1 MNIQSAT
8 VIANYYQQSNSPTTL
23 SVAQALSAI
32 KLNPRAKFTLQD
44 SAANIENN
52 LTALASIANNLNA
65 VNLSDQSTGFINV
78 TAKQL
83 LTKPMTNLTNKMN
96 LGGTN
101 KISLNVTDTLAR
113 DIALLNPG
121 TTAKIGQ
128 FSLKD
133 TSVNISSKFD
143 SIGQF
148 EGKLGDIQ
156 LTDSNKFL
164 KLSQIQYSTNT
175 GILNHLVGTFGVE
188 VSGATASQALA
199 IANDIK
205 VAKVNIVDS
214 AQNIANRLDD
224 LQAIGLK
231 VNTIKSN
238 DINLFKVSAEQ
249 LKKDSAV
256 IGKIYKGYQLAVFNI
271 DSSTALSVKSNKKII
286 SLDIVDTAKGI
297 SKNLNLLSNLGTQ
310 LNSIQITDNQPLSM
324 TATEY
329 FGRDQILKKVVDVP
343 GDAAKIDGLVNP
355 VTDPTNP
362 NFNNNYQLAILESS
376 AVDAQAI
383 KNNPRIASISV
394 KDTSAAISINLND
407 LNGNDLVNDIVVV
420 GTNNAINI
428 SFDQMASNADA
439 ISLLKSANGTLKF
452 NVRGVAAIDA
462 KTLINNPSNRVAS
475 ISVSDTAA
483 NLAAKLSDLTS
494 IGKNLTTIVQTDARV
509 QGLPGNALSLTANDW
524 MLHIGSLSKILGG
537 YSVNLKGVGAAKAL
551 SLANDVRVKSLE
563 VLDTSAS
570 ISSNFD
576 MLQSLGSKLTL
587 IKQSDKAAIE
597 ITGRQYSASGNI
609 LSKLEDTYKLSVK
622 NAQASQI
629 STMVQDINHIS
640 SVKVLDTVDNI
651 ATNLGALQEAASLDK
666 LAFNISVSEAGV
678 PKPFTLSVTDLATY
692 ADALN
697 VIEGNYKVNVTGV
710 AAAGAK
716 LFSENTPLPIYSHL
730 QSMEVTAFSTNLS
743 DIGLLEDLN
752 ALGSKINKVSQ
763 SDFGTLIA
771 ISQQNWEANSNVF
784 SKVLGY
790 QVSLSDVSA
799 SGAMNLLQNEH
810 VAKVQVKDTASQ
822 LSINFGNLM
831 ALGPALTAITQSD
844 ANTANSHLQIS
855 MAQWKTGTDTLAKIQ
870 GTYKADLSD
879 ATASDAA
886 DVADVATNTKVDKV
900 SVKDSALEI
909 SAKFNQLLT
918 NAKLSEIVLTGAV
931 SPINIS
937 QTQLASS
944 STLLDKIQG
953 GYTLAVTNAN
963 VSASADL
970 LANEHVIS
978 AEMTGTAAA
987 ITDSLS
993 ALSKFGTKLKSL
1005 TLTDD
1010 SSISLS
1016 FTDFQNYKNVLGL
1029 IDQNFK
1035 LELTDIKASDAI
1047 VQDSAGEFNL
1057 SFSVNDTADQIASN
1071 ISGLSALSTKLK
1083 DISTV
1088 EVKPVLNM
1096 KASEYL
1102 ANRNA
1107 LAKVN
1112 TTANVPYLLAL
1123 TGGDI
1128 SFARTVLSDPTKSE
1142 TISSLALV
1150 DSADTIGQS
1159 FGVISDDKILS
1170 ARLSTTPGTLTLS
1183 GEDYLDTATLA
1194 KIKGTFDI
1202 SVDAAAVEQ
1211 TTALEADS
1219 RVTQYSLT
1227 TTSTEV
1233 GDSLPDLLGLS
1244 KLDRIN
1250 ITQDATAMSLTMADY
1265 VLIEDKLN
1273 KLVGNFGLL
1282 VSEAEV
1288 TDLDTLAE
1296 KNEVSSIQIS
1306 DQSANVAAN
1315 WDQLLALGDKL
1326 NSIEI
1331 TNVQDPVAITFD
1343 QYAVSATTIAKLLP
1357 ANQALAL
1364 LDVPPD
1370 QATNASGK
1378 NKVATVSVK
1387 GLASQVAT
1395 NFVSLIALGSKIDAI
1410 EISDGN
1416 ALVLTQNQFDADT
1429 NGATLAKFKG
1439 VFNLEVLE

>member
-101 KISLNVTDTLAR
+101 KISLNVTDALAR
-113 DIALLNPG
+113 DIELLKPDAM
-121 TTAKIGQ
+121 AKIGQ

-343 GDAAKIDGLVNP
+343 GDTAKIDGLVNP

-651 ATNLGALQEAASLDK
+651 ATNLGALQEAASLDE
-666 LAFNISVSEAGV
+666 LASNISVSVAGV

-716 LFSENTPLPIYSHL
+716 LFSENTSLPIYSHL
-730 QSMEVTAFSTNLS
+730 QSMEVTASSTNLS
-743 DIGLLEDLN
+743 NINLLKDLN
-752 ALGSKINKVSQ
+752 ALGSKISKVSQ
-763 SDFGTLIA
+763 NDFGTLIP

-784 SKVLGY
+784 SKTTGY
-790 QVSLSDVSA
+790 LVSLSDVSA

-822 LSINFGNLM
+822 LSINFENLM
-831 ALGPALTAITQSD
+831 AAGPALTAITQSD
-844 ANTANSHLQIS
+844 AADANSHLQIS

-879 ATASDAA
+879 ATATDA
-886 DVADVATNTKVDKV
+886 ADVATNTKVDTV

-909 SAKFNQLLT
+909 SANFNQLAA
-918 NAKLSEIVLTGAV
+918 NAKLSEIVLTGLVA
-931 SPINIS
+931 PINIS
-937 QTQLASS
+937 QTQLASG

-1273 KLVGNFGLL
+1273 KLVGNFGLR
-1282 VSEAEV
+1282 VSVAKV
-1288 TDLDTLAE
+1288 TDLDTLGVR
-1296 KNEVSSIQIS
+1296 NEVSSIQIS

-1378 NKVATVSVK
+1378 NNVATVSVK

>member
-101 KISLNVTDTLAR
+101 KISLNVTDALAR
-113 DIALLNPG
+113 DIALLKPD

-343 GDAAKIDGLVNP
+343 GDTAKIDGLVNP

-697 VIEGNYKVNVTGV
+697 VIEGNYKVNVTGL

-730 QSMEVTAFSTNLS
+730 QSMEVTASSTNLS
-743 DIGLLEDLN
+743 NINLLKDLN
-752 ALGSKINKVSQ
+752 ALGSKISKVSQ
-763 SDFGTLIA
+763 NDFGTLIP

-784 SKVLGY
+784 SKTTGY
-790 QVSLSDVSA
+790 LVSLSDVSA

-822 LSINFGNLM
+822 LSINFENLM
-831 ALGPALTAITQSD
+831 AAGPALTAITQSD
-844 ANTANSHLQIS
+844 AAVANSHLQIS

-886 DVADVATNTKVDKV
+886 DVATNTKVDKV

-918 NAKLSEIVLTGAV
+918 NAKLSEIVLTGPV

-937 QTQLASS
+937 QTQLASG

-1005 TLTDD
+1005 TLTGDP
-1010 SSISLS
+1010 SISLS

-1273 KLVGNFGLL
+1273 KLVGNFGLR
-1282 VSEAEV
+1282 VSVAKV
-1288 TDLDTLAE
+1288 TDLDTLGVR
-1296 KNEVSSIQIS
+1296 NEVSSIQIS

>member
-1 MNIQSAT
+1 MNVQSAT
-8 VIANYYQQSNSPTTL
+8 AIANYYQQSTLPTTV

-52 LTALASIANNLNA
+52 LATLASIANSLNS
-65 VNLSDQSTGFINV
+65 VTLTDVSNGFIKV

-83 LTKPMTNLTNKMN
+83 LSNPMNNLTNKMN
-96 LGGTN
+96 LGGPN
-101 KISLNVTDTLAR
+101 KISLNVVDALAK
-113 DIALLNPG
+113 DIALLKPA
-121 TTAKIGQ
+121 TTAKIGE

-133 TSVNISSKFD
+133 NSANISSKFD
-143 SIGQF
+143 SIGLF

-156 LTDSNKFL
+156 LTDSNKYL
-164 KLSQIQYSTNT
+164 KLSQTQYSTNT
-175 GILNHLVGTFGVE
+175 GVLNHLVGTFGLE
-188 VSGATASQALA
+188 VSGATASQALD
-199 IANDIK
+199 IASDNK

-214 AQNIANRLDD
+214 AQNISNRLDA

-231 VNTIKSN
+231 VNTIQSN
-238 DINLFKVSAEQ
+238 DTNLFKVSAEQ
-249 LKKDSAV
+249 LKKDAAV
-256 IGKIYKGYQLAVFNI
+256 IGKIYRGYQLAVFNI

-286 SLDIVDTAKGI
+286 TLDIVDTAAGI
-297 SKNLNLLSNLGTQ
+297 SKNLNLLGKLGTQ

-329 FGRDQILKKVVDVP
+329 FGRTEILKKVVDVP
-343 GDAAKIDGLVNP
+343 GNTPNIDGP
-355 VTDPTNP
+355 VVPVPDPTNA

-407 LNGNDLVNDIVVV
+407 LNANDLINDIVVV

-428 SFDQMASNADA
+428 TFDQLTSQADT
-439 ISLLKSANGTLKF
+439 ISLLKSKNSTLKF
-452 NVRGVAAIDA
+452 NVRGVAAGDA
-462 KTLINNPSNRVAS
+462 KALINDASKRIAS
-475 ISVSDTAA
+475 ISVSDTAG

-494 IGKNLTTIVQTDARV
+494 IGKNLTTIVQTDARIS
-509 QGLPGNALSLTANDW
+509 GLQGNALSLTANDW

-537 YSVNLKGVGAAKAL
+537 YSVNLKDVGAAKAL
-551 SLANDVRVKSLE
+551 SLANDVRVKSFE

-576 MLQSLGSKLTL
+576 TLQSLGSKLTL
-587 IKQSDKAAIE
+587 IKQSDAAAIE
-597 ITGRQYSASGNI
+597 ITGRQYGSPGNI

-622 NAQASQI
+622 NAQANQI
-629 STMVQDINHIS
+629 STLVQDINHIT

-651 ATNLGALQEAASLDK
+651 ASNLGALQEAATLDE
-666 LAFNISVSEAGV
+666 LASNISVSVAGI
-678 PKPFTLSVTDLATY
+678 PKPFTLSVTDLETY
-692 ADALN
+692 ADALS
-697 VIEGNYKVNVTGV
+697 VIQDNYKVNVTNV
-710 AAAGAK
+710 AATDAK
-716 LFSENTPLPIYSHL
+716 DFAENTSLPIHTHL
-730 QSMEVTAFSTNLS
+730 LSMEVTASSTNLS
-743 DIGLLEDLN
+743 NKDLLEDLN
-752 ALGSKINKVSQ
+752 ALGNKISKVSQ
-763 SDFGTLIA
+763 NDFGTLIP

-784 SKVLGY
+784 SKTTGY
-790 QVSLSDVSA
+790 LVSLSDVSA

-822 LSINFGNLM
+822 LSINFENLM
-831 ALGPALTAITQSD
+831 AAGPALTAITQSD
-844 ANTANSHLQIS
+844 AAVANSHLQIS

-886 DVADVATNTKVDKV
+886 SVATNTKVDTV

-918 NAKLSEIVLTGAV
+918 NAKLSEIVLTGPV

-937 QTQLASS
+937 QTQLASG

-993 ALSKFGTKLKSL
+993 ALSEFGTKLKSL
-1005 TLTDD
+1005 TLTGANQ
-1010 SSISLS
+1010 SMSLS
-1016 FTDFQNYKNVLGL
+1016 FTDFQNYQNVLGL

-1035 LELTDIKASDAI
+1035 LELTEIKASDAI
-1047 VQDSAGEFNL
+1047 VQDSIGQFNF
-1057 SFSVNDTADQIASN
+1057 SFSVNDSADQIASN
-1071 ISGLSALSTKLK
+1071 ISGLSALSTKLTG
-1083 DISTV
+1083 ITTV
-1088 EVKPVLNM
+1088 EDEPVLTM

-1102 ANRNA
+1102 ANRDV
-1107 LAKVN
+1107 LAKIN
-1112 TTANVPYLLAL
+1112 TTAEVPYQLAL

-1128 SFARTVLSDPTKSE
+1128 SFARNVLADSTQSE

-1150 DSADTIGQS
+1150 DSADTISQS
-1159 FGVISDDKILS
+1159 FGVISNDKVLS
-1170 ARLSTTPGTLTLS
+1170 ARLRTTPGTLTLS
-1183 GEDYLDTATLA
+1183 GEDYANTATLA

-1202 SVDAAAVEQ
+1202 NVDAATVDQ
-1211 TTALEADS
+1211 TTELEADS
-1219 RVTQYSLT
+1219 RVISFSLT
-1227 TTSTEV
+1227 STTTEV
-1233 GDSLPDLLGLS
+1233 GYSLPDLLDLS
-1244 KLDRIN
+1244 KLDHIN

-1306 DQSANVAAN
+1306 DASANVAASWN
-1315 WDQLLALGDKL
+1315 QLLALGDKL

-1331 TNVQDPVAITFD
+1331 TNDQVPVAITFD
-1343 QYAVSATTIAKLLP
+1343 QYAISATTIAKLIP

-1370 QATNASGK
+1370 QAATASGET
-1378 NKVATVSVK
+1378 NVATVSVK

-1395 NFVSLIALGSKIDAI
+1395 NFESLIALGSKIDAI

-1416 ALVLTQNQFDADT
+1416 TLVLTQDQFDADIG
-1429 NGATLAKFKG
+1429 GATLDKFTG